1 MTIEDTVRDR
11 VIRIRKDGSAATV
24 VWNPWIE
31 KSTAM
36 SDFGDDEWIETIC
49 VETCNAGSTE
59 VLLGPGER
67 HRMTTIIDLL
77 PLVTR

>member
-31 KSTAM
+31 
-36 SDFGDDEWIETIC
+36 TIC

-59 VLLGPGER
+59 VLLEPGEQ
-67 HRMTTIIDLL
+67 HRMTTTIDLL